1 MSETTDTILAG
12 LRGQLDT
19 LIRDAR
25 AALEKAGAATAEQVV
40 TALRHEARPVLEE
53 LAARSRQL
61 HTAGSRPAALRAIW
75 ITATG
80 SVALALLGAAA
91 GYLYALDG
99 HHGALAWA
107 ESRQGREAQ
116 ALDTANAQL
125 GGLDRFIE

>member
-1 MSETTDTILAG
+1 MNETTDVILSG
-12 LRGQLDT
+12 LRGQMDL
-19 LIRDAR
+19 LVRDAR
-25 AALEKAGAATAEQVV
+25 TALEKTGAATAGQVV
-40 TALRHEARPVLEE
+40 TAVRQEARPVLEE

-61 HTAGSRPAALRAIW
+61 HAASSRPAALRAIW
-75 ITATG
+75 ITAAG
-80 SVALALLGAAA
+80 AVALALLGVAG